1 MSKAAIV
8 TGASSGIGLAISRVL
23 CEKGYEVYGFGRDFA
38 KEQTREFVEQTAA
51 FHPVEGDLLEEQ
63 KLCDAVKEITKTA
76 DIEVLV
82 NAAGVGHYGL
92 HEELTPKKI
101 QALVRTNLEIP
112 LLLTNRLL
120 RVLKKNHGY
129 IINISSVTA
138 KQSSPHGCAYAATK
152 AGLSSFGKSLFEE
165 ARKYGVKVTTIHPDM
180 TDTNLYRDADF
191 TCGEEPESYLL
202 PDEVA
207 WLCQR
212 LRCGRSCTALQ
223 ESRMKMGKELSIR
236 TASAE
241 DAAGLLEIYR
251 PYVEH
256 TAITFEYEVPTVG
269 EFEERITNTLKR
281 YPYLVAEKD
290 HEMVGYAYVSPFK
303 ERAAYDWSVETSIY
317 VRKEA
322 KQQGI
327 GRRLYDRLEQILRQ
341 QGILN
346 ANACIAYPQIE
357 DEYLTKDSV
366 RFHEKLGYE
375 MVGTFHQCG
384 YKFGRWYDMVWM
396 EKMIGEHRN
405 DQPAMIPFPEI
416 GDRIG

>member
-1 MSKAAIV
+1 
-8 TGASSGIGLAISRVL
+8 
-23 CEKGYEVYGFGRDFA
+23 
-38 KEQTREFVEQTAA
+38 
-51 FHPVEGDLLEEQ
+51 
-63 KLCDAVKEITKTA
+63 
-76 DIEVLV
+76 
-82 NAAGVGHYGL
+82 
-92 HEELTPKKI
+92 
-101 QALVRTNLEIP
+101 
-112 LLLTNRLL
+112 
-120 RVLKKNHGY
+120 
-129 IINISSVTA
+129 
-138 KQSSPHGCAYAATK
+138 
-152 AGLSSFGKSLFEE
+152 
-165 ARKYGVKVTTIHPDM
+165 
-180 TDTNLYRDADF
+180 
-191 TCGEEPESYLL
+191 
-202 PDEVA
+202 
-207 WLCQR
+207 
-212 LRCGRSCTALQ
+212 
-223 ESRMKMGKELSIR
+223 MKMGKELSIR

-346 ANACIAYPQIE
+346 VNACIAYPQIE

-405 DQPAMIPFPEI
+405 DQPAMITFPEI